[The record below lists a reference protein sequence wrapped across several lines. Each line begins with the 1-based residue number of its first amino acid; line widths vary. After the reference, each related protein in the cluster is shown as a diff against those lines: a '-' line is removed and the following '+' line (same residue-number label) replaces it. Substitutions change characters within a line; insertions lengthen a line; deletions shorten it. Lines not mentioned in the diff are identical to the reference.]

1 MNSSKTGCRASVDLI
16 HGPIMPSLLTFMFPV
31 FISNVFQQLYNA
43 ADTAIVGNFLGEN
56 SLAAIGACA
65 SIFELLTVFANNMG
79 NGFAMVTARAFGAG
93 NERNLRRSVAGS
105 ILIGAAA
112 VAVLTIAS
120 VLGLR
125 PLLKLINTPN
135 AILDEAYS
143 YIRIVG
149 EWLAVTFLYN
159 LCAGLL
165 RAIGNSVMPLVF
177 LIFSSVLNVVLDI
190 FMITS
195 LHMGV
200 AGAAYATVIA
210 QAVSAVLCVLY
221 IFRRARILIP
231 RVEDFRHIGRFMLAD
246 LAGQGFS
253 MAFMGSIVSIGSIIL
268 QFGINGLG
276 EAVIA
281 GHVAARKIFSI
292 GNLLFMSMASAMA
305 TFVSQN
311 RGADKRDRILTA
323 MRKARWFDLLSMLIV
338 AFLFYFTAT
347 PLMRLISG
355 SDNPVILGNGT
366 AYLRFTAPFYFVLG
380 MLLQTRFALQGL
392 GAKLVPL
399 ISSGIELMGKILF
412 TWLLVPRFGYPAVI
426 ACEPVIWLFMTAQ
439 LLYAFYKDPYIRGKE

>member
-1 MNSSKTGCRASVDLI
+1 MNSSKTGSRASVDLI

-231 RVEDFRHIGRFMLAD
+231 RVEDF
-246 LAGQGFS
+246 
-253 MAFMGSIVSIGSIIL
+253 
-268 QFGINGLG
+268 
-276 EAVIA
+276 
-281 GHVAARKIFSI
+281 
-292 GNLLFMSMASAMA
+292 
-305 TFVSQN
+305 
-311 RGADKRDRILTA
+311 
-323 MRKARWFDLLSMLIV
+323 
-338 AFLFYFTAT
+338 
-347 PLMRLISG
+347 
-355 SDNPVILGNGT
+355 
-366 AYLRFTAPFYFVLG
+366 
-380 MLLQTRFALQGL
+380 
-392 GAKLVPL
+392 
-399 ISSGIELMGKILF
+399 
-412 TWLLVPRFGYPAVI
+412 
-426 ACEPVIWLFMTAQ
+426 
-439 LLYAFYKDPYIRGKE
+439 